1 MAFISKR
8 FVITTFLAALALVG
22 CGAADDHPPPTGV
35 GDEAGVPVNGLP
47 GCGTE
52 AECPCD
58 HAGDAVDCKVFR
70 KSGDYVSCS
79 IGQRVCG
86 EDLKWGECTG
96 GDQVAP
102 E

>member
-1 MAFISKR
+1 MGSLSNR
-8 FVITTFLAALALVG
+8 FAVGVFFAVVALVG
-22 CGAADDHPPPTGV
+22 CGAADDHPPTGTGTEAVAPTS
-35 GDEAGVPVNGLP
+35 GLP

-52 AECPCD
+52 AGCPCER
-58 HAGDAVDCKVFR
+58 AGDATDCKVYR

-86 EDLKWGECTG
+86 DGLKWGDCTG

-102 E
+102 Q